1 MKVTVQSI
9 HFNAD
14 KKLLDFIQ
22 RKVDK
27 LDQFFDQIISGEVY
41 LKLENV
47 EDEANKISEI
57 KLIVPGGTMFAKE
70 QCKSFEEAT
79 DLAIESLRKQITK
92 HKDKTR
98 AKLSEHKALIVENEL
113 SDY

>member
-1 MKVTVQSI
+1 MKITVQSI

-14 KKLLDFIQ
+14 KKLLEFIQ

-47 EDEANKISEI
+47 DDEANKISEI
-57 KLIVPGGTMFAKE
+57 KLIVPGMTLFAKE
-70 QCKSFEEAT
+70 QCKTFEEAT
-79 DLAIESLRKQITK
+79 DLAIESLKKQITK

-98 AKLSEHKALIVENEL
+98 TKLSEHKEILISNEV

>member
-1 MKVTVQSI
+1 MKITVQSI

-14 KKLLDFIQ
+14 KKLLEFIQ
-22 RKVDK
+22 KKLDK

-47 EDEANKISEI
+47 DNEANKISEI
-57 KLIVPGGTMFAKE
+57 KLIVPGITLFAKE
-70 QCKSFEEAT
+70 QCKTFEEAT
-79 DLAIESLRKQITK
+79 DLAIESLKKQITK

-98 AKLSEHKALIVENEL
+98 TKISEHKEILSSNEV

>member
-1 MKVTVQSI
+1 MKIRVQSI

-14 KKLLDFIQ
+14 KKLLEFIQ
-22 RKVDK
+22 KKVDK

-47 EDEANKISEI
+47 DNEANKIAEI
-57 KLIVPGGTMFAKE
+57 KLMVPGTTMFAKE
-70 QCKSFEEAT
+70 QCKTFEEAT
-79 DLAIESLRKQITK
+79 DLAIESLKKQITK

-98 AKLSEHKALIVENEL
+98 AKLSEHKAILNANEV
-113 SDY
+113 SDF

>member
-1 MKVTVQSI
+1 MKITVQSI

-14 KKLLDFIQ
+14 KKLLDFVQ
-22 RKVDK
+22 KKVDK
-27 LDQFFDQIISGEVY
+27 LDQFFDQIISGVVY

-47 EDEANKISEI
+47 DDEANKISEI
-57 KLIVPGGTMFAKE
+57 KLIVPGGTLFAKE

-98 AKLSEHKALIVENEL
+98 VKLSEHKAILNADEV

>member
-1 MKVTVQSI
+1 MKITVQSI

-14 KKLLDFIQ
+14 VKLLDFIQ
-22 RKVDK
+22 KKVDK
-27 LDQFFDQIISGEVY
+27 LDQYFDQIISGEVY

-98 AKLSEHKALIVENEL
+98 AKLSEHKVLLTENEV

>member
-1 MKVTVQSI
+1 MKIRVQAI

-14 KKLLDFIQ
+14 QKLLDFIQ

-27 LDQFFDQIISGEVY
+27 LDQYFDQIISGEVY

-57 KLIVPGGTMFAKE
+57 KLNVPGMTMFAKE
-70 QCKSFEEAT
+70 QCKTFEEAT
-79 DLAIESLRKQITK
+79 DLSIESLRKQITK

-98 AKLSEHKALIVENEL
+98 AKLSEHKEIISANEV

>member
-1 MKVTVQSI
+1 MKITVQSI
-9 HFNAD
+9 HFSAD
-14 KKLLDFIQ
+14 SKLLEFIQ
-22 RKVDK
+22 KKVDK
-27 LDQFFDQIISGEVY
+27 LDQYFDQIISGEVY

-70 QCKSFEEAT
+70 QCKTFEEAT
-79 DLAIESLRKQITK
+79 DLAIESLRKQISK

-98 AKLSEHKALIVENEL
+98 AKLSEHKALINSGEL
-113 SDY
+113 SDF

>member
-1 MKVTVQSI
+1 MKITVQSI

-14 KKLLDFIQ
+14 QKLLDFIQ

-57 KLIVPGGTMFAKE
+57 KLNVPGQTMFAKE

-98 AKLSEHKALIVENEL
+98 IKSIYKQAHPKA
-113 SDY
+113 

>member
-1 MKVTVQSI
+1 MKIGVQSI

-14 KKLLDFIQ
+14 SKLLDFIQ
-22 RKVDK
+22 KKANK

-57 KLIVPGGTMFAKE
+57 KLIVPGGTLFAKE
-70 QCKSFEEAT
+70 QCKTFEEAT

-92 HKDKTR
+92 HKEKTR
-98 AKLSEHKALIVENEL
+98 KKISEQKTVLIDSEI